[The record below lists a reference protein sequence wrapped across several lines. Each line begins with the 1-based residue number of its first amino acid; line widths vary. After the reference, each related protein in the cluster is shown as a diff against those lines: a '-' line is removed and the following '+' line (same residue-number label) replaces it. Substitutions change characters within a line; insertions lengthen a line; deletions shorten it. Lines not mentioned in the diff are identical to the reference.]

1 MQKQE
6 RKVVVIGAGSVGTTY
21 IYALMHTGLAGE
33 IVLIDLDQKRVK
45 GEVMDLEH
53 GLAFVQ
59 PVTIRSG
66 DYSDCADANLIV
78 VTAGAK
84 QIPGQ
89 SRLDLIQRNADIVK
103 SICDGIKKSD
113 SDAVLLMVAN
123 PVDALTQVAL
133 KRLGWPRERVIGS
146 GTVLDSARFR
156 SMLSRHCGVD
166 TRNVHAY
173 ILGEHGDSEV
183 AAWSMTHVA
192 GVPMKDYCIICR
204 GCDPKKGH
212 EDIINRV
219 RDSAYHIIDYKGSTY
234 YAIGLSLTRISGAI
248 LRNEHSILTVS
259 LLLQG
264 EYDIDNICLSIPCVV
279 GKTGVERII
288 TASLSEDEQTA
299 LKASA
304 QTLRKVLNSIRI

>member
-21 IYALMHTGLAGE
+21 IYALMHTGIAGE

-89 SRLDLIQRNADIVK
+89 SRLDLIQHNADIVK
-103 SICDGIKKSD
+103 SICDGIKKSG

-183 AAWSMTHVA
+183 AAWSMTHIA
-192 GVPMKDYCIICR
+192 GVPMEDYCVICR

-212 EDIINRV
+212 EDIFHRV